1 MALHPSKK
9 LSSVGIIGLI
19 LSFLTVSPKTP
30 WSFMISHQNLNA
42 MDDTVEY
49 ATASATPAMRRW
61 IGGREAK
68 QLFAQSVSLKSEP
81 FEATL
86 VDFVKNWVYDKT
98 GMLNQRLQNFVS
110 RSVTHWDKLA
120 SEALELGTSTLTY
133 DGTAFFSASH
143 STGKSGTIKNLV
155 VAADVAELAVVNR
168 DKVTV
173 AEAADILYALLTH
186 FQTFKDDAGEPI
198 HEGLQQ
204 MMVMV
209 PTKQFKAFNQAA
221 IANVVTDSVGSRDNP
236 LSNSGFQIKIVANVR
251 LTSNY
256 AIYAFATEGGDPCL
270 IMQQQGD
277 VKPSSKAEG
286 SDFEHDTD
294 QWEFGIKADRTV
306 GLFCWQA
313 AIKATISNAA

>member
-1 MALHPSKK
+1 MPLATTKK

-19 LSFLTVSPKTP
+19 LSIMNVATKTP
-30 WSFMISHQNLNA
+30 WSYAISHQNFNA
-42 MDDTVEY
+42 QDDTVEY
-49 ATASATPAMRRW
+49 ATASATPQMRRW
-61 IGGREAK
+61 VGGREAK
-68 QLFAQSVSLKSEP
+68 RLFAQTVTLRSEP
-81 FEATL
+81 FEATV

-98 GMLNQRLQNFVS
+98 GLLSQRLQNFVGS
-110 RSVTHWDKLA
+110 SMTHWDKLA

-133 DGTAFFSASH
+133 DGAAFFSASH

-155 VAADVAELAVVNR
+155 TSSEVPELAVVHR
-168 DKVTV
+168 DKTTV
-173 AEAADILYALLTH
+173 AEAADIIFALLSH

-198 HEGLQQ
+198 HDGL
-204 MMVMV
+204 MKMLVMV
-209 PTKQFKAFNQAA
+209 PPKQFKAFAQAA
-221 IANVVTDSVGSRDNP
+221 TAKIVTDGVGSRDNP
-236 LSNSGFQIKIVANVR
+236 LSNSNIEVTVVANVR

-256 AIYAFATEGGDPCL
+256 AIYAFATEGGDPAL
-270 IMQQQGD
+270 ILQQQGD

-313 AIKATISNAA
+313 AIKATISTAV